1 MATLVIWLAIVP
13 TDSVVLAGARTMLVP
28 ALLVV
33 SVAEMMLTVNTR

>member
-1 MATLVIWLAIVP
+1 VATLVIWRAIVL
-13 TDSVVLAGARTMLVP
+13 TDSVVLAGATTMLAL